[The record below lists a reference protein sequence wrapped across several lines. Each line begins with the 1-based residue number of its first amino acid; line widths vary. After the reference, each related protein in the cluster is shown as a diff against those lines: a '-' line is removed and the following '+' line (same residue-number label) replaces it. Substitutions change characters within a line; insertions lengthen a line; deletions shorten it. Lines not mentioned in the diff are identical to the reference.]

1 MSEFYDLRILRGS
14 RTRIVLDNG
23 KLEEISQAP
32 FQGAAVRA
40 LSGGGWGFVT
50 TDKVD
55 GLDDKIE
62 LAKRI
67 AKKIRRDD
75 CLNLA
80 EAPAGKSVHV
90 GFEKNPQDLSLEEK
104 VDLLKEIEN
113 AAKIAGVSS
122 TQAVY
127 SEMELNIHYRSS
139 EGRDLESE
147 MTRMALRGLR
157 AFFISWRAR

>member
-1 MSEFYDLRILRGS
+1 MSEFFDLRILRGS

-75 CLNLA
+75 CLKLA
-80 EAPAGKSVHV
+80 EAPSGKSVHV
-90 GFEKNPQDLSLEEK
+90 GVKKNPQVITGRESRSFEGDRECCKNRRHFLYPSSLFRNGAEHPLSQL
-104 VDLLKEIEN
+104 
-113 AAKIAGVSS
+113 
-122 TQAVY
+122 
-127 SEMELNIHYRSS
+127 
-139 EGRDLESE
+139 
-147 MTRMALRGLR
+147 
-157 AFFISWRAR
+157 